1 MLLIGSREYIDD
13 LTKREFSIMLWLQY
27 PSKILCKW
35 LKRCVLI
42 TRKICRLSGPLWYAS
57 ARVCLLRVKIENET
71 SQGYFL
77 RVENQSSG
85 GKLVVKNENEN
96 FEKPRQKSLQNN
108 RLPRGK
114 NYFLQNSRS
123 HRVPFKNIVSS
134 RIFLKFF

>member
-1 MLLIGSREYIDD
+1 MTFEYRDD

-27 PSKILCKW
+27 PVKISCKW
-35 LKRCVLI
+35 LNVLI

-57 ARVCLLRVKIENET
+57 ARVCLLRVKIENEI

-77 RVENQSSG
+77 RVQNQSSG

-123 HRVPFKNIVSS
+123 HRVPFKNIVSP